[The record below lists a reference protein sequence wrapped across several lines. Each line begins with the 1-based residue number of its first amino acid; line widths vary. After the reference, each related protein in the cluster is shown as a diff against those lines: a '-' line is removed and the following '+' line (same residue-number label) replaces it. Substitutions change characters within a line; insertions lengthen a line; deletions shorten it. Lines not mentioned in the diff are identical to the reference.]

1 MALGRRNKESEA
13 VQRQFRRWRK
23 SLLLWLDDLQR
34 KTPSSITQLLV
45 IITLFSWLLLYIFGI
60 VVIRIPMTVIWPL
73 YGLYPGVLAPDKPNF
88 NLRFLHEWGIGA
100 GVVFLA
106 LAVIGMWRK
115 NRLAAVILLVLFL
128 VSTLIAFARVLE
140 HSTQQ

>member
-1 MALGRRNKESEA
+1 MALDRRDKESEA
-13 VQRQFRRWRK
+13 VQQQLSRWRK
-23 SLLLWLDDLQR
+23 SLLLWVDDLQR
-34 KTPSSITQLLV
+34 QTPSSITQLLV
-45 IITLFSWLLLYIFGI
+45 IITLLSWLLLFIFGI
-60 VVIRIPMTVIWPL
+60 VVFGNPMTVIWPL
-73 YGLYPGVLAPDKPNF
+73 YGFYPGELASDKPNF
-88 NLRFLHEWGIGA
+88 KLGFLYEWGIGA

-128 VSTLIAFARVLE
+128 VSTVISFARVVE